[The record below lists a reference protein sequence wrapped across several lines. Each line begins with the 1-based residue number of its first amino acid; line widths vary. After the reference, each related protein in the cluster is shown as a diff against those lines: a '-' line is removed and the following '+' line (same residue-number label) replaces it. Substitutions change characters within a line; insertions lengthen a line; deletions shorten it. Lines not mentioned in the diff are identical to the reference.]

1 MSVTGVGTIAAGVS
15 KAHAESVQ
23 IAGASGGTGAS
34 PQTSIKH
41 AGVPWEIGLSETQ
54 QVLVMNDLRGR
65 IRVHTDGQLRTG
77 RDVVIAAML
86 GADEFGFGTIA
97 LVTLGCIMMRVC
109 HLNTC
114 PVGVATQ
121 NAKLREKFTGRPEHV
136 VYFFEFIAREVREIM
151 AGLGVRRLEELV
163 GRADLLEPDPDV
175 KPWKVP
181 DGLDWSSILH
191 MPDAPEE
198 FSRRRVRG
206 QDHGLEHALDHRL
219 IELCRPAIDKM
230 QPVEHSLP
238 IRNVNRTV
246 GTMLG
251 WQVSKR
257 HGLEGLPDNTIRL
270 RFTGSAG
277 QSFGAFVPHGIQLT
291 LIGDSQDYTGK
302 GLSGGR
308 LIVYPHPNS
317 TFDAGENVVIGNVTL
332 YGATG
337 GEAYFRGHAGERF
350 GVRNSG
356 AHAVVEGVGDHCCE
370 YMTGGRVVILGP
382 VGRNFAAGMSGGIAY
397 VHDPDDRLA
406 ALYNPGM
413 VDLDRVDTDE
423 AERELR
429 GLVQAHLRHTR
440 SARAARVLDKWQTEL
455 PNFVKVMPRDYTR
468 MLLGVEFSDQDY

>member
-1 MSVTGVGTIAAGVS
+1 
-15 KAHAESVQ
+15 
-23 IAGASGGTGAS
+23 
-34 PQTSIKH
+34 
-41 AGVPWEIGLSETQ
+41 
-54 QVLVMNDLRGR
+54 
-65 IRVHTDGQLRTG
+65 
-77 RDVVIAAML
+77 ML
-86 GADEFGFGTIA
+86 GAEEFGFGTTA
-97 LVTLGCIMMRVC
+97 LVALGCIMMRVC

-121 NAKLREKFTGRPEHV
+121 NAKLREKFAGTPEHV
-136 VYFFEFIAREVREIM
+136 VHFFEFIAREVREIM
-151 AGLGVRRLEELV
+151 AELGVRSLDELI
-163 GRADLLEPDPDV
+163 GRAELLEPDPDV
-175 KPWKVP
+175 QPWKLP
-181 DGLDWSSILH
+181 KGLDWSAILH
-191 MPDAPEE
+191 VPDADK
-198 FSRRRVRG
+198 SVARRRICG
-206 QDHGLEHALDHRL
+206 QDHGLDGALDHRL

-337 GEAYFRGHAGERF
+337 GEA
-350 GVRNSG
+350 
-356 AHAVVEGVGDHCCE
+356 
-370 YMTGGRVVILGP
+370 
-382 VGRNFAAGMSGGIAY
+382 
-397 VHDPDDRLA
+397 
-406 ALYNPGM
+406 
-413 VDLDRVDTDE
+413 
-423 AERELR
+423 
-429 GLVQAHLRHTR
+429 
-440 SARAARVLDKWQTEL
+440 
-455 PNFVKVMPRDYTR
+455 
-468 MLLGVEFSDQDY
+468 